1 VGLGPITPEVPPA
14 RDARGV
20 LLRPLSRRLTRRL
33 SYLVLVAWA
42 VTMGLLVQRSYLQ
55 ASAANLATDLARYGT
70 AAQWRG
76 VYYRGEK
83 IGFTVGQVVPTDDG
97 FELHEDGRL
106 QMSLLGATT
115 PAILKTTARVDPE
128 FALRSF
134 EFSLDPGTGPLTMSG
149 RLDGLRLTLQITS
162 GAGIRTEVR
171 TLSEP
176 PSLMLN
182 LGRRLASAGLADG
195 ATHRYMVFDPATLSN
210 APVTVRIGRREV
222 VTTGGRPTPAFRAE
236 LSFAGLTTTSWV
248 TDTGEV
254 IREESPL
261 GLLSVREPQE
271 QATQLAVSS
280 RVQSDL
286 LAAAAVVPTMRAR
299 IDEPRDVVKL
309 RLQLSGVDTA
319 SLALDG
325 VGQSWAPDV
334 LELVDARRLRPGPA
348 DPDLAAYLHPEP
360 LIESDDPAI
369 VAEARRMVEGAT
381 SPRDRAERLVRGVNG
396 LLDKTPTIS
405 MPSAREVLRT
415 KVGDCNEHT
424 ALYVAL
430 ARAVGIPT
438 RINVGLAYVL
448 GAFYYHAWPEVY
460 LQEGDG
466 RGLWLPVDPTF
477 NQFPA
482 DATHVRLLR
491 GGLDKQAAI
500 LPLIGRVKLTVLD
513 VELSPDAVVRT
524 AMPPPAAELVSPL
537 PVTPVA
543 PVRPAAAGSGCWF
556 AHCRGTR

>member
-1 VGLGPITPEVPPA
+1 M
-14 RDARGV
+14 
-20 LLRPLSRRLTRRL
+20 RPLSRTFTRRL
-33 SYLVLVAWA
+33 SWLGVAAWI
-42 VTMGLLVQRSYLQ
+42 VTMGLLVQRTYLQ

-70 AAQWRG
+70 QAQWRG

-83 IGFTVGQVVPTDDG
+83 IGFTVGQVVPTADG

-115 PAILKTTARVDPE
+115 PAIIKTTARVDTA

-134 EFSLDPGTGPLTMSG
+134 EFSLDPGTGPLTLAG
-149 RLDGLRLTLQITS
+149 RLDGVRLTLQITS
-162 GAGIRTEVR
+162 GAGTRTEVR
-171 TLSEP
+171 TLAEP
-176 PSLMLN
+176 PALIAN
-182 LGRRLASAGLADG
+182 LGRRLASAGLAEG
-195 ATHRYMVFDPATLSN
+195 GEHRLLVFDPATLSN
-210 APVTVRIGRREV
+210 SPVTVKVGRREV
-222 VTTGGRPTPAFRAE
+222 VMTGGRPTPAFRAA
-236 LSFAGLTTTSWV
+236 LSFAGITTTSWI

-271 QATQLAVSS
+271 QAVQLAVSS
-280 RVQSDL
+280 RVQADL

-299 IDEPRDVVKL
+299 IDEPRDVVRL
-309 RLQLSGVDTA
+309 RLQVSGIDPSPLV
-319 SLALDG
+319 LDG
-325 VGQSWAPDV
+325 VGQTWTPDV
-334 LELVDARRLRPGPA
+334 LEVADARQLRPGPA
-348 DPDLAAYLHPEP
+348 DAALAEYLRPEP

-369 VAEARRMVEGAT
+369 VAEAERMVAGAT
-381 SPRDRAERLVRGVNG
+381 SPRERAERLVRGVNG
-396 LLDKTPTIS
+396 LLDKSPTIS
-405 MPSAREVLRT
+405 VPSAREVLRT

-424 ALYVAL
+424 ALFVAL
-430 ARAVGIPT
+430 ARAVGLPT
-438 RINVGLAYVL
+438 RINVGLAWVL

-460 LQEGDG
+460 LEDADG
-466 RGLWLPVDPTF
+466 RGHWLPVDPTF

-500 LPLIGRVKLTVLD
+500 LPLIGRLQLTVLE

-524 AMPPPAAELVSPL
+524 AMPAAAPAEGPPLAMPLAPPA
-537 PVTPVA
+537 
-543 PVRPAAAGSGCWF
+543 RPAVAGGGCWLGRWF